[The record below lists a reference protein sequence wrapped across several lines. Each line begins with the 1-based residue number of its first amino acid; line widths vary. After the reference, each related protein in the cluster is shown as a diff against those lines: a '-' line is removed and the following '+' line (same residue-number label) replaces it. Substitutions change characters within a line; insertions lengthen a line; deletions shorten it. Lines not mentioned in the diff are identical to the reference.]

1 MTHPIDITMTSA
13 YIVGGGIAGLAT
25 AAYLLRDGRVS
36 GDKIHVIEESDQ
48 TGGSLDAQGSPARG
62 YVMRGGRM
70 FDEEA
75 YTCTFDLM
83 SFIPSLTDPQKTV
96 KQEFFDFNE
105 TFRSHARSRLVANG
119 KPVDVSSHGFSTRD
133 RLELMELMIQSE
145 ASLGTRRIDGYF
157 QPAFFET
164 NFWFMWCTTFAFQP
178 WHSAVE
184 FKRYMLRF
192 IQEFPRI
199 ETLAGVR
206 RTPYNQYDAIVRPLM
221 KWLQAQGVHFDLNT
235 QVTALDFKTT
245 GNETQV
251 EGIRH
256 VCDGKSGH
264 IAIGEHDFVFT
275 TLGSMT
281 AGSTLGT
288 MTSAPSREAQP
299 SHGSWALWH
308 TLAKDRPEFGRPSVF
323 DGNVEQSLWESFS
336 ATFDDPM
343 FFRMMQEFSG
353 NEAGTGGLVTFKDSN
368 WLMSVVLPHQ
378 PHFLNQPEGVTV
390 CWGYGLFPHAEG
402 NHVKKKM
409 SDCSGAEI
417 LTELFSHLRFDA
429 KIPALLKTANCIP
442 CMMPFITSQF
452 LVRLAGDRPAVVPK
466 GAVNFAFLGQYCEIA
481 DDVVFTVEYSVRS
494 AQTAVFSLLG
504 LDKQVSPIYKGHH
517 DPSVLFNS
525 VKAMLK

>member
-1 MTHPIDITMTSA
+1 MTSA

-48 TGGSLDAQGSPARG
+48 TGGSLDAHGGPTRG
-62 YVMRGGRM
+62 YFMGGGRT

-75 YTCTFDLM
+75 YTCSFDLM
-83 SFIPSLTDPQKTV
+83 SFIPLLTDPQKMV

-133 RLELMELMIQSE
+133 RLDLMELMIQSE

-206 RTPYNQYDAIVRPLM
+206 RTHYNQYDAIVRPLM
-221 KWLQAQGVHFDLNT
+221 KWLHAQGVHFDLNT
-235 QVTALDFKTT
+235 RVTALDFKTT
-245 GNETQV
+245 ENETHV

-264 IAIGEHDFVFT
+264 IAIGEHDFLFT

-281 AGSTLGT
+281 AGSTLGS

-299 SHGSWALWH
+299 SNVSWALWH
-308 TLAKDRPEFGRPSVF
+308 TPAKGRPEFGRPSVF

-336 ATFDDPM
+336 VTFDDPM

-378 PHFLNQPEGVTV
+378 PHFLNQPVGVTV

-402 NHVKKKM
+402 NQVKKKM
-409 SDCSGAEI
+409 AACSGEEI
-417 LTELFSHLRFDA
+417 LTELFSHLRFDTHTP
-429 KIPALLKTANCIP
+429 KLLKTANCIP
-442 CMMPFITSQF
+442 CMMPYITSQF
-452 LVRLAGDRPAVVPK
+452 LVRAEGDRPAVVPK

-504 LDKQVSPIYKGHH
+504 LDKKVSPIYKGQH
-517 DPSVLFNS
+517 DPTVLFNS